1 MDSVRLGVSRS
12 IEGYARKLEGEVNV
26 QHPARIW
33 AERQENK
40 SVVNEPERLPTT
52 GECGHHLLQIVTG
65 WNQGIGVADEGASWR
80 TADPSRNPQ
89 QVCRDLVQL
98 QGNNALTHWSSG

>member
-26 QHPARIW
+26 QHPARVW
-33 AERQENK
+33 VELQENK

-52 GECGHHLLQIVTG
+52 GECGHHLLQIVKG
-65 WNQGIGVADEGASWR
+65 WKQGIGR
-80 TADPSRNPQ
+80 RNPPEPI
-89 QVCRDLVQL
+89 VLVHF
-98 QGNNALTHWSSG
+98 GPYALFLHFGDHEFF